1 MFSVPVLIG
10 SFLSAFILTGV
21 LRHVALRKQI
31 LDIPQQ
37 RSAHSQP
44 TPTGGGLA
52 IVLPV
57 LVVASVYFGSG
68 ALPANVYLAI
78 LGGLAIAL
86 VGLLDDLV
94 QLKVWMRISLQFSA
108 AVWSVICLGEVAAI
122 NVAGWELS
130 NFWVLSVLAV
140 FALVWLL
147 NLYNFMDG
155 IDGIAGSE
163 LVFVNAMS
171 LLLVINTEAAS
182 VGLLATALLAA
193 AAGFLCWNWPPAKIF
208 MGDVGS
214 GFSGFMLG
222 LLALLSMQ
230 AGVMTVWTWLIL
242 LGVFVTDATLTLARR
257 VSSRQR
263 WYEGHSCHAY
273 QHATRKYKSHSK
285 VTITIVVI
293 NCVWLAPLAYL
304 STREQELGFFLSL
317 LALTPLA
324 LVAYRFQAGISPFSE
339 PVSNQSSAR

>member
-1 MFSVPVLIG
+1 MFSISVLIG
-10 SFLSAFILTGV
+10 SFLAAFILTGV
-21 LRHVALRKQI
+21 IRRVAMRKQI

-57 LVVASVYFGSG
+57 LVVASIYFVSG
-68 ALPANVYLAI
+68 VLPANVFLAMFGA
-78 LGGLAIAL
+78 LTIAL
-86 VGLLDDLV
+86 VGLLDDLL
-94 QLKVWMRISLQFSA
+94 QLKVWMRISLQFLA
-108 AVWSVICLGEVAAI
+108 AVWSVLCLGEVAAI
-122 NVAGWELS
+122 NVAGWEL
-130 NFWVLSVLAV
+130 NNAWLLGVLAV

-163 LVFVNAMS
+163 LVFVNVMS
-171 LLLVINTEAAS
+171 WFFVINTEAAS

-257 VSSRQR
+257 VFSRQR
-263 WYEGHSCHAY
+263 WYEGHSSHAY

-293 NCVWLAPLAYL
+293 NCIWLAPLAYL

-324 LVAYRFQAGISPFSE
+324 LLAYRFQAGTAPASE
-339 PVSNQSSAR
+339 SASG